1 MAIDPKL
8 FKKYT
13 GRLPGEA
20 MNRMGESLAR
30 QHPRGSVERASW
42 GGGIVRWYRWQVIF
56 GGLLA
61 AAVVIYLLLTG
72 GI

>member
-8 FKKYT
+8 YKKYT

-30 QHPRGSVERASW
+30 SSAKGPAGDTSSFASF
-42 GGGIVRWYRWQVIF
+42 V
-56 GGLLA
+56 
-61 AAVVIYLLLTG
+61 
-72 GI
+72 